1 MNNKTVKML
10 IFIFMLIYVVAPD
23 LFPGPVDDLI
33 VILLGIAAQKKDLAQ
48 NKDLLSEEI

>member
-1 MNNKTVKML
+1 ML

-33 VILLGIAAQKKDLAQ
+33 VILLGMAAQKKNMLP
-48 NKDLLSEEI
+48 KEE